1 MSPVAVESILRGP
14 GPEAQFQDPKPNRMA
29 LKVPNRMQTLRGSG
43 LTINTMRFS
52 NNLITRRPVGVLARE
67 EGETLSPP
75 PQQLPHLRII
85 TQIIISIP
93 SMVARANKAISW
105 VVVVVETII
114 STTILTTTIQV
125 KVVVGADLI
134 TRCNI

>member
-1 MSPVAVESILRGP
+1 M
-14 GPEAQFQDPKPNRMA
+14 
-29 LKVPNRMQTLRGSG
+29 
-43 LTINTMRFS
+43 
-52 NNLITRRPVGVLARE
+52 GVLARE

-105 VVVVVETII
+105 VVVVVVETII

>member
-1 MSPVAVESILRGP
+1 M
-14 GPEAQFQDPKPNRMA
+14 
-29 LKVPNRMQTLRGSG
+29 
-43 LTINTMRFS
+43 
-52 NNLITRRPVGVLARE
+52 GVLARE